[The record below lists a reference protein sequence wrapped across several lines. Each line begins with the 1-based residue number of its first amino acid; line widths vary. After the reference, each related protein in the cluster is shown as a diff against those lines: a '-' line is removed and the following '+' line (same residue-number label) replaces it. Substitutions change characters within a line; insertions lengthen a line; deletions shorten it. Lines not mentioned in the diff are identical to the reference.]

1 MRLGM
6 GVCLCVWVRV
16 RVCVCVCAG
25 VGVCAARVCV
35 WPGVSRASLLCAAA
49 CALCVVGAFVSGSG
63 LTGRRARLGGQTS
76 GHLMTPNFISWRHI
90 SSQRPVLSPCAFHSC
105 HGSWSG
111 TTPSQRWR
119 RRRRR
124 RRCRRRGPTLRRQV
138 VFGAGQ
144 PMRGRRQH
152 ARHKQPLRVRRRHA
166 RHRQQ
171 RQVARHRV
179 PRHHHQRSQS
189 HRPHTRRPTLSSRN
203 PPRLRGGS

>member
-1 MRLGM
+1 MGM
-6 GVCLCVWVRV
+6 GVCVCACGCVCAC
-16 RVCVCVCAG
+16 VCVCVCAG

-90 SSQRPVLSPCAFHSC
+90 SSQRPVLSPCAFHSR

-124 RRCRRRGPTLRRQV
+124 CRRRGPTLRRQV
-138 VFGAGQ
+138 VLGAGQ

-171 RQVARHRV
+171 WQV
-179 PRHHHQRSQS
+179 
-189 HRPHTRRPTLSSRN
+189 SRN